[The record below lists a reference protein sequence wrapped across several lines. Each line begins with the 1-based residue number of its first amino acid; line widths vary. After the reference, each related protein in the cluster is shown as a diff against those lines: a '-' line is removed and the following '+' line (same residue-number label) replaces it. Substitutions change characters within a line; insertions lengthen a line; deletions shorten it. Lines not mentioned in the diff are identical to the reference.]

1 MILDCNPLHK
11 KFRGFRFESFWLQYP
26 DFKDTVKQSWS
37 APVVG
42 NNKARTLHIKL
53 SRLAKSLEKWHRL
66 KMAENKRE
74 SLQSQQTVLQLDKL
88 QDERPLTESEFMQ
101 RKEPKHRILGL
112 EWVTQTPN
120 SWKKILCGIHILCV
134 CILFLL
140 VGGGVAA
147 REGLDRLERQ
157 RRTGLRRE
165 VLLTVVGLPPR
176 MLVVFFFCVCGL
188 LTVRLL
194 DQQWSREQAL
204 SLPSDIQV
212 SRI

>member
-1 MILDCNPLHK
+1 
-11 KFRGFRFESFWLQYP
+11 
-26 DFKDTVKQSWS
+26 VKQSWS

-101 RKEPKHRILGL
+101 RKEPKYRILGL

-120 SWKKILCGIHILCV
+120 SWKKNSVRH
-134 CILFLL
+134 
-140 VGGGVAA
+140 
-147 REGLDRLERQ
+147 
-157 RRTGLRRE
+157 THPLRMHP
-165 VLLTVVGLPPR
+165 LPPR
-176 MLVVFFFCVCGL
+176 W
-188 LTVRLL
+188 RRRR
-194 DQQWSREQAL
+194 S
-204 SLPSDIQV
+204 S
-212 SRI
+212 

>member
-1 MILDCNPLHK
+1 
-11 KFRGFRFESFWLQYP
+11 
-26 DFKDTVKQSWS
+26 VKQSWS

-212 SRI
+212 PSIKSVGT